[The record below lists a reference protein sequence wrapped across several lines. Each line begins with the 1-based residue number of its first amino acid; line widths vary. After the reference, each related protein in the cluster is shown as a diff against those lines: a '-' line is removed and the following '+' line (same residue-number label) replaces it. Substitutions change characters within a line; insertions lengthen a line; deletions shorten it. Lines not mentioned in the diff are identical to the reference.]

1 MSRYKSRSRHHRNP
15 ISPCLILGLTMICA
29 TAQAGGR
36 PDYGSRAWFGHIGGG
51 LNVTQ
56 GDFGDV
62 ADDGFA
68 IRGGATYWPS
78 DWRVGLQLEAAYAD
92 YDISSSA
99 IRSINDAIDQI
110 DPELGSVSGG
120 EVDDWSFSVSAI
132 LSLGGSTSV
141 GPYLM
146 AGIGFDNVE
155 ASLTDQGL
163 VYYPP
168 QCDPWW
174 YWCTP
179 GGVGPGT
186 FVVASESSTEF
197 SWNVGAGWA
206 FPVGGRS
213 LLFVE
218 ARYKSI
224 ETDPETSRLVPLTV
238 GFRW

>member
-1 MSRYKSRSRHHRNP
+1 MPRHKSPSPDHRKAV
-15 ISPCLILGLTMICA
+15 SAGLILGLTMICS

-36 PDYGSRAWFGHIGGG
+36 PDSGSRTWFGHIGAG

-62 ADDGFA
+62 ADDGLA
-68 IRGGATYWPS
+68 MRGGATYWPS
-78 DWRVGLQLEAAYAD
+78 DRRFGLQFEAAYAD

-99 IRSINDAIDQI
+99 IRSINNAIDQI
-110 DPELGSVSGG
+110 DPDLGSVSGG
-120 EVDDWSFSVSAI
+120 DVDDWSFSVNAI
-132 LSLGGSTSV
+132 WSLGASTSV

-146 AGIGFDNVE
+146 AGVGFDTVE

-197 SWNVGAGWA
+197 SWSVGAGYA
-206 FPVGGRS
+206 FSLGRRS
-213 LLFVE
+213 LVFVE

-224 ETDPETSRLVPLTV
+224 QTDPETSEVLPLTI
-238 GFRW
+238 GIRW

>member
-1 MSRYKSRSRHHRNP
+1 MRRHKL
-15 ISPCLILGLTMICA
+15 SPDHGKTVSAGLILGLTMLCA
-29 TAQAGGR
+29 TAHAGGR

-62 ADDGFA
+62 VDDGLA

-78 DWRVGLQLEAAYAD
+78 DWSVGLQFEAAYAD
-92 YDISSSA
+92 YDIASSA
-99 IRSINDAIDQI
+99 IRSINDAIEQI

-120 EVDDWSFSVSAI
+120 EVDDWSFSVNAI
-132 LSLGGSTSV
+132 WSLGGSTSV

-146 AGIGFDNVE
+146 AGVGFDNVE

-186 FVVASESSTEF
+186 VVVASEDSTEF
-197 SWNVGAGWA
+197 SWSVGAGWA
-206 FPVGGRS
+206 FALGSRS
-213 LLFVE
+213 LVFLE

-224 ETDPETSRLVPLTV
+224 QTDPETSQVVPLTI
-238 GFRW
+238 GIRW